1 MSRCC
6 SCISVSWLRA
16 MFFMLQKETQ
26 ADSVFR
32 SKVRNIHDKDERM
45 TFLGFTQNDTWKCT
59 ESEGDDACCWF
70 SDEKCGRMKIIVAV
84 LQVKKTQIPFQHFS
98 FSFFLTPSSPLDWHW
113 WVSSVSLT
121 RMITILMWSH
131 SLLLH
136 QLTPFFTRTAWTEAA
151 GCLACPS
158 SILLLSC
165 YVLCLQNNRESFPLF
180 LQIQWR
186 R

>member
-1 MSRCC
+1 
-6 SCISVSWLRA
+6 
-16 MFFMLQKETQ
+16 
-26 ADSVFR
+26 
-32 SKVRNIHDKDERM
+32 M

-136 QLTPFFTRTAWTEAA
+136 QLPPFLYKNSVNWISR
-151 GCLACPS
+151 
-158 SILLLSC
+158 LSC
-165 YVLCLQNNRESFPLF
+165 LSLKFLFIVLLCPVSPKQQGIIFTLPADSKETVMNE
-180 LQIQWR
+180 
-186 R
+186 